1 MSSNQYLSNVCTR
14 QQKSHVCTN
23 VCTRQQKSHVCTNIC
38 TRQQKSHVCTNICT
52 RQQKSDVCTYPI
64 IVSTESYTNQQMLT
78 PSCPHVKQQ
87 YHLNTSSSRHQHVHK
102 STTEQDFVF
111 LFIRGTKNCHT
122 QTLELSCF
130 NLSNWSDSV
139 FLML

>member
-23 VCTRQQKSHVCTNIC
+23 VCTRQQKSNVCTNIW
-38 TRQQKSHVCTNICT
+38 TRQQKSHVCT
-52 RQQKSDVCTYPI
+52 YPIYHI
-64 IVSTESYTNQQMLT
+64 IVSTESYTNQQILT

-122 QTLELSCF
+122 STLELSCF
-130 NLSNWSDSV
+130 NLSIWSDSV